1 MTANCINSFDL
12 KYQLKTFYKNVGF
25 LMCNFVYLEK
35 MILMKRQVLI
45 DKTMNKISLLPDIKI
60 KEVNDFADF
69 LLSKM
74 DDKIIQEGIQKIVS
88 DSKSFNYLKDEED
101 LYTVED
107 LKERYK

>member
-1 MTANCINSFDL
+1 
-12 KYQLKTFYKNVGF
+12 
-25 LMCNFVYLEK
+25 
-35 MILMKRQVLI
+35 MKRQVLI
-45 DKTMNKISLLPDIKI
+45 DKTMNKISRLTDIKI

-69 LLSKM
+69 LLSKI
-74 DDKIIQEGIQKIVS
+74 DDKIIQEGIQKIVY